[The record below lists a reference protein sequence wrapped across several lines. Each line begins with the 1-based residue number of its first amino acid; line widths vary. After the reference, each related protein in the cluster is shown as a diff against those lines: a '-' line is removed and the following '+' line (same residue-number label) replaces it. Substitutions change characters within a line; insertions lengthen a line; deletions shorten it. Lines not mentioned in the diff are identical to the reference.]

1 MTVRRESAKPRRETS
16 ARRPGDWLRRL
27 RWCLYADPQTG
38 TGAKKK
44 DACPQP
50 YGEGPRGEPAG
61 RRLVTAAYP
70 PLQQRIHESCGPAA
84 YPPESRDYFP
94 MRTAYLSVNVATQW
108 RLRVNDTGVGLPAD
122 FEVKRGDSL

>member
-1 MTVRRESAKPRRETS
+1 MSS
-16 ARRPGDWLRRL
+16 AREARGKALPSDFGNLGRAAVVPFPLLFRRGQ
-27 RWCLYADPQTG
+27 APN
-38 TGAKKK
+38 KK

-61 RRLVTAAYP
+61 RRPVTAAYL
-70 PLQQRIHESCGPAA
+70 PLQQKFHESCGLAA

-94 MRTAYLSVNVATQW
+94 MRTAYLPVNVVTQW